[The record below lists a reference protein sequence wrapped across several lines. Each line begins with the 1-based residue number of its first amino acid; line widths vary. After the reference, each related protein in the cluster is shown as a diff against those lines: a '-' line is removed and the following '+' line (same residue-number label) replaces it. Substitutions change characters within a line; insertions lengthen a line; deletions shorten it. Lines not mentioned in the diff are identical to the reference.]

1 MSVFVDVHNHV
12 IPQPVI
18 DEVAREPGYGI
29 RIADGRWHGRLVHP
43 LVDEFYDPAAKL
55 RRLDEA
61 GIDAAVVS
69 IAPPAFFYDRPEAL
83 GLRVWEAANA
93 GLAEF
98 CGAAPGR
105 LRWFATLPMQQPG
118 EAVRMYREAV
128 AAGCAGVAV
137 ATSIAG
143 RRLDEEEYEEFWA
156 AAAQH
161 GLPVLVHPWF
171 NEPHPALDSYYLQ
184 NVIGNPVETTV
195 MAERLIC
202 AGVFERHPGLRL
214 ILMHG
219 GGFLPYQ
226 AGRLCHARGVRPEL
240 AGAPSP
246 EQIRLAFG
254 QLYFDTITHD
264 AAALRYLV
272 ERVGADHVVLG
283 TDLPYDMGLHQPL
296 DTLRSALPEE
306 VVTRVAGDN
315 PCRLFGIGS
324 RPAARP
330 A

>member
-1 MSVFVDVHNHV
+1 MFVDVHNHV

-18 DEVAREPGYGI
+18 DEVAREEAYGVQ
-29 RIADGRWHGRLVHP
+29 IADGRWHGRLAFP
-43 LVDEFYDPAAKL
+43 LEEEFYDPDAKL
-55 RRLDEA
+55 RRLDRA
-61 GIDAAVVS
+61 GIDVAVVS
-69 IAPPAFFYDRPEAL
+69 MAPPAYFYDRPATL
-83 GLRVWEAANA
+83 GLRVWEAANT

-98 CGAAPGR
+98 CSHDPAR
-105 LRWFATLPMQQPG
+105 LRWLAHLPMQHQD
-118 EAVRMYREAV
+118 EAIAMYRKAV
-128 AAGCAGVAV
+128 ASGCAGAAV

-143 RRLDEEEYEEFWA
+143 RRLDGEEYQDFWA
-156 AAAQH
+156 AAEEQ
-161 GLPVLVHPWF
+161 GLPVLVHPYF

-184 NVIGNPVETTV
+184 NVIGNPLETTV
-195 MAERLIC
+195 TVERLVC

-226 AGRLCHARGVRPEL
+226 TGRLCHARGVRPEL
-240 AGAPSP
+240 ASSPTP
-246 EQIRLAFG
+246 EQIWRAFG

-272 ERVGADHVVLG
+272 ERVGVDHVVLG

-296 DTLRSALPEE
+296 ATLRSALPEE

-315 PCRLFGIGS
+315 PCHLFGIPV